1 MVDRHSLPPAR
12 RSDPRIGVLGWVSLT
27 VLLLGNACVSRSQTT
42 APQGPVTLRVGV
54 GGLPQQSPQAG
65 LRQFV
70 ANLSTEGLI
79 NLNEDGRAR
88 PFLAE
93 SWSQAADDLSL
104 TFELQPRAKFH
115 DGTPITGVSIAE
127 ALKHALPTAMREAFQ
142 DVDDIESVDE
152 RRVRIRLRRPS
163 PFVLEALD
171 TTLEKPGKMRVGSGP
186 FIPTDAASETL
197 KSNGDYYLGRPL
209 VDRIAITPYPSV
221 RTAWAELLRGNL
233 DMLSEVNVDALDSL
247 EGSSNVSVFSFTRHY
262 QYMIVFSPTAAIFRS
277 AEIRKE
283 LSAAIDRDA
292 LVRDALNGRG
302 IPSSGPVPP
311 RHWALSE
318 SAPRFSLN
326 ASLAKNLAAR
336 HLKFTCLVPADSVYE
351 RVALAVKQQLAASGV
366 DMQVEEATQEQVV
379 AAASSSKYEALLG
392 DIISGPS
399 LFRSYRHFYSKM
411 AFDPQPIYSTAIDAS
426 LDRIRHART
435 DDEYRAGVTGFQQA
449 IVDEP
454 PAIFL
459 VWGERARAVSRR
471 FEVPSPE
478 AGRDVLATLRLW
490 RPVNSQ
496 QLASRN

>member
-1 MVDRHSLPPAR
+1 
-12 RSDPRIGVLGWVSLT
+12 
-27 VLLLGNACVSRSQTT
+27 
-42 APQGPVTLRVGV
+42 
-54 GGLPQQSPQAG
+54 
-65 LRQFV
+65 
-70 ANLSTEGLI
+70 
-79 NLNEDGRAR
+79 
-88 PFLAE
+88 LAE
-93 SWSQAADDLSL
+93 SWSQSPDGLSL

-127 ALKHALPTAMREAFQ
+127 ALKSALPITMQTAFE
-142 DVDDIESVDE
+142 DVDDIEAIDE

-171 TTLEKPGKMRVGSGP
+171 TTLGKPGKTSVGSGP
-186 FIPTDAASETL
+186 FIPTDAAGILAANEA
-197 KSNGDYYLGRPL
+197 YYLGRPG
-209 VDRIAITPYPSV
+209 VDRIAITAYPSV

-262 QYMIVFSPTAAIFRS
+262 QYMIVFSPTASIFRS

-311 RHWALSE
+311 KHWALST
-318 SAPRFSLN
+318 SARRFSLD
-326 ASLAKNLAAR
+326 AALAKNLAAR

-351 RVALAVKQQLAASGV
+351 RVAVAVKQQLASSGV
-366 DMQVEEATQEQVV
+366 DMQVEEATQEQVM
-379 AAASSSKYEALLG
+379 AAANNNKYEALLG

-411 AFDPQPIYSTAIDAS
+411 TFVPQPIYSTAIDAS
-426 LDRIRHART
+426 LDLIRHART
-435 DDEYRAGVTGFQQA
+435 DAEYRAGVTGFQQA

-459 VWGERARAVSRR
+459 VWGERARAISRR
-471 FEVPSPE
+471 FEVPAPE